1 MIHKLAIIFILL
13 NGLSFHSFSQSRDS
27 LLVLD
32 ELIQEMVQNN
42 PELQSSWNKWQ
53 ATQTRP
59 SQSGALPDP
68 VLGVGFMNLPI
79 HSLALNEEMMSGR
92 QLSLMQ
98 MFPFPGKL
106 GTRKHIM
113 LNEVEIAEQ
122 QFLQKKNELIKALKE
137 TYFELFYIN
146 KAMNTNHKN
155 QAVLNQFL
163 QIAETRYRVGKGL
176 QQDVF
181 KAQLELSEL
190 TDNLYELQQQQQL
203 LAAEIDFLLNR
214 RSQTPAPRTE
224 ELSFI
229 TFEMGLDELQRL
241 AEKHNPFL
249 HSWRITVQQSEQ
261 KISLARKEYLPDF
274 SIELTYIQREVL
286 WNGEGGTDLFSGMV
300 GLTLPLYF
308 WNKQARQ
315 VKETELDAQASHYM
329 QESAQQMI
337 YREVEKSH
345 STLQKNQKR
354 WQLFKNIIIPQAEQ
368 TLQSALSAY
377 QVDRVDFLTVIDNQM
392 SLYAYELES
401 HRILSDY
408 YKNIAE
414 LEVLVGI
421 PLMKAMSEVH

>member
-1 MIHKLAIIFILL
+1 MIHKLVIIFILL
-13 NGLSFHSFSQSRDS
+13 VGMSFHAFSQNRDS

-42 PELQSSWNKWQ
+42 PELQASWNKWQ
-53 ATQTRP
+53 ASQSRP

-79 HSLALNEEMMSGR
+79 HSFALDEEMMSGR

-113 LNEVEIAEQ
+113 QDEAAIAEQ

-155 QAVLNQFL
+155 QAMLNQFL

-181 KAQLELSEL
+181 KAQLELSKL

-203 LAAEIDFLLNR
+203 RAAEIDFLLNR
-214 RSQTPAPRTE
+214 RSSTPAPRTE
-224 ELSFI
+224 ELSFVP
-229 TFEMGLDELQRL
+229 FEMGLGELQSL

-249 HSWRITVQQSEQ
+249 HSWQITVQQSEQ
-261 KISLARKEYLPDF
+261 KISLARREYLPDF
-274 SIELTYIQREVL
+274 KIELTYIQREVL

-315 VKETELDAQASHYM
+315 VQETELDALASHQM
-329 QESAQQMI
+329 HESARQRI
-337 YREVEKSH
+337 YRELEKSY

-377 QVDRVDFLTVIDNQM
+377 QVDRVDFLTVIENQM
-392 SLYAYELES
+392 SLYTYELES
-401 HRILSDY
+401 HRILRDY
-408 YKNIAE
+408 YKNIAD
-414 LEVLVGI
+414 LEVLIGI
-421 PLMKAMSEVH
+421 PLIKPMSESH

>member
-1 MIHKLAIIFILL
+1 MIHKLVIIFILL
-13 NGLSFHSFSQSRDS
+13 VGMSFHAFSQNRDS

-42 PELQSSWNKWQ
+42 PELQASWNKWQ
-53 ATQTRP
+53 AAQTRP

-79 HSLALNEEMMSGR
+79 HSFALDEEMMSGR

-113 LNEVEIAEQ
+113 QDEAAIAEQ

-155 QAVLNQFL
+155 QAILNQFL

-181 KAQLELSEL
+181 KAQLELSKL

-203 LAAEIDFLLNR
+203 LTAELNFLLNR
-214 RSQTPAPRTE
+214 RSPAVSQKTE
-224 ELSFI
+224 ELPFLSFDI
-229 TFEMGLDELQRL
+229 GLEELQSM

-249 HSWRITVQQSEQ
+249 NSSHIMVQQGEQ
-261 KISLARKEYLPDF
+261 KIRLARKEYLPDLKV
-274 SIELTYIQREVL
+274 ELTYTQRDVL

-300 GLTLPLYF
+300 GFTLPLYF
-308 WNKQARQ
+308 WKKQARQ
-315 VKETELDAQASHYM
+315 IEESQLDAQAAYHM
-329 QESAQQMI
+329 QESIRQMI
-337 YREVEKSH
+337 YRDVEKIYRI
-345 STLQKNQKR
+345 LEKNQKR
-354 WQLFKNIIIPQAEQ
+354 WQLYTNIIVPQAEQ
-368 TLQSALSAY
+368 TLESSLSAY
-377 QVDRVDFLTVIDNQM
+377 QVDKVDFLTVIENQM

-401 HRILSDY
+401 YRVLSDL
-408 YKNIAE
+408 YKNLAA
-414 LEVLVGI
+414 LEAVVGT
-421 PLMKAMSEVH
+421 PLH

>member
-1 MIHKLAIIFILL
+1 MIHKLAIIFMLL
-13 NGLSFHSFSQSRDS
+13 TGLSFHLFSQNRDS

-42 PELQSSWNKWQ
+42 PELQASWNQWQ
-53 ATQTRP
+53 AAQTRP

-68 VLGVGFMNLPI
+68 VLGLGFMNLPI
-79 HSLALNEEMMSGR
+79 HSFALDEEMMSGR

-106 GTRKHIM
+106 GTRQHIM
-113 LNEVEIAEQ
+113 LNEAAIAEQ
-122 QFLQKKNELIKALKE
+122 QYLQKKNDLIKALKE
-137 TYFELFYIN
+137 AYFELFYIN
-146 KAMNTNHKN
+146 KAMHTNHKN

-163 QIAETRYRVGKGL
+163 QIAETRYRVGKGI

-181 KAQLELSEL
+181 KAQLELSKL

-203 LAAEIDFLLNR
+203 LAAEIAFLLNR
-214 RSQTPAPRTE
+214 RSPTLAPRTE
-224 ELSFI
+224 ELSFLP
-229 TFEMGLDELQRL
+229 FKMGLDELQSL

-249 HSWRITVQQSEQ
+249 HSWQITVQQSEQ

-274 SIELTYIQREVL
+274 TIEVTYIQRDML
-286 WNGEGGTDLFSGMV
+286 WTGEGGTDLFSGMI

-308 WNKQARQ
+308 WKKQARQ
-315 VKETELDAQASHYM
+315 VQETELDAQASHHM
-329 QESAQQMI
+329 QESARQMI
-337 YREVEKSH
+337 YRELEKSY
-345 STLQKNQKR
+345 STLQMNQKR
-354 WQLFKNIIIPQAEQ
+354 WQLFKNMIIPQAEQ

-377 QVDRVDFLTVIDNQM
+377 QVDRVDFLTVIENQM
-392 SLYAYELES
+392 SLYTYELES

-414 LEVLVGI
+414 VEVLVGI
-421 PLMKAMSEVH
+421 PLINTIFKIH